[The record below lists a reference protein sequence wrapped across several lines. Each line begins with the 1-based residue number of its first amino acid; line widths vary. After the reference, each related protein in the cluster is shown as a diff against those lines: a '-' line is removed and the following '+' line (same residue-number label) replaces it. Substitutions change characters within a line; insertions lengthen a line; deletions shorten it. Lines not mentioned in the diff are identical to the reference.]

1 MDAALDGAVLV
12 FRERGYNAASLADL
26 GAAMKLASGSIYKAF
41 RDKRA
46 MFLAAFDRY
55 TTRRADHVQQAL
67 EAAPCGRD
75 KLRAMLANYAEM
87 SLGAEGKRGCLV
99 VAAVAESSTY
109 DPEMAG
115 LVATAL
121 RRVEA
126 QLRGLIELGQVDG
139 SIPPHVDG
147 EIAARTL
154 LCVLQGLRVVGK
166 VGRNRTEMMAVVEQ
180 AMRVMA

>member
-1 MDAALDGAVLV
+1 MDAALDGAVLA

-46 MFLAAFDRY
+46 VFLAAFDRY
-55 TTRRADHVQQAL
+55 TTRRAAHVQQAL
-67 EAAPCGRD
+67 EARVDGRD
-75 KLRAMLANYAEM
+75 KIRAMLTNYAEV
-87 SLGAEGKRGCLV
+87 SLGAEGRRGCLV
-99 VAAVAESSTY
+99 VVATTESSTY
-109 DPEMAG
+109 DPEMVN

-126 QLRGLIELGQVDG
+126 QLRDLIQLGHADG

-166 VGRNRTEMMAVVEQ
+166 VGRSRTEMMAVVEQ
-180 AMRVMA
+180 AMRVLT